1 MIEIGI
7 AIEIEHGCNTH
18 LFDTDFDSD
27 FDSDFDPDENSSKA
41 FKTQLMAL
49 DSQRCGENV
58 LYSGR

>member
-27 FDSDFDPDENSSKA
+27 FDSDFDPERNSSEASK
-41 FKTQLMAL
+41 
-49 DSQRCGENV
+49 E
-58 LYSGR
+58 